1 MGTNMKELD
10 VVMDTSSEWLVVKS
24 ADCFTCTGR
33 KGYDT
38 QTSLAFKKI
47 PGSYGERVYG
57 TAYTTGDVAIDSV
70 CIASQAI
77 SCTKSFK
84 WFLVDN

>member
-10 VVMDTSSEWLVVKS
+10 VVMDTGSEWLVVKS

-47 PGSYGERVYG
+47 PGSYGERLFYDFK
-57 TAYTTGDVAIDSV
+57 YTGDTAIDSV
-70 CIASQAI
+70 CLSSKAI
-77 SCTKSFK
+77 SCTK
-84 WFLVDN
+84 